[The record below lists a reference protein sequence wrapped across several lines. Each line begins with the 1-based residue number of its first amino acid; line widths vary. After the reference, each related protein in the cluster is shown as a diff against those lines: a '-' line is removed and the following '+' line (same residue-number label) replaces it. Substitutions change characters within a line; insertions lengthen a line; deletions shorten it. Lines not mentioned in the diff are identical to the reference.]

1 MFVEKALMTES
12 RNKYSGKTNL
22 RLNLGCG
29 RNVKTGWVNVDFAER
44 ENKLDIVCDLSKEF
58 PFDDSSCS
66 YIYSEHFIEHLEWLD
81 GLTLLDKCFKSLQE
95 GGVFRIVFPDFEK
108 IFSAYIHRDEAFLK
122 DMSRGLDD
130 EDYRYYKRVYDRP
143 EEIRKERAQNP
154 PPDWHVNNNEEDRK
168 KVALRIRQHKYLID
182 IVDWA
187 VHQFGEHKTLYDAES
202 MIGLLEEIGFSKVF
216 RSSFDPEI
224 DSSKYYIP
232 SCCYIEAVK

>member
-1 MFVEKALMTES
+1 MFLEKALMTK
-12 RNKYSGKTNL
+12 RHDKFSGITNL

-66 YIYSEHFIEHLEWLD
+66 YIYSEHLIEHLEWLD
-81 GLTLLDKCFKSLQE
+81 GRTLLEKCFKSLQE
-95 GGVFRIVFPDFEK
+95 GGVLRIVFPDFEK
-108 IFSAYIHRDEAFLK
+108 IFMAYVNKDDDFLK
-122 DMSRGLDD
+122 NMSRGLDD
-130 EDYRYYKRVYDRP
+130 EDYSYYKRVYDHP
-143 EEIRKERAQNP
+143 DEIRRERVHNP
-154 PPDWHVNNNEEDRK
+154 PPDWHVSNNEDDRK
-168 KVALRIRQHKYLID
+168 KVILRIRQHKYLID

-202 MIGLLEEIGFSKVF
+202 MMGLLMEVGFSKVF
-216 RSSFDPEI
+216 RSSYDPEI

-232 SCCYIEAVK
+232 SCCYIGAIK

>member
-1 MFVEKALMTES
+1 MFMARALMTEIL
-12 RNKYSGKTNL
+12 NKFARITNL

-66 YIYSEHFIEHLEWLD
+66 YIYSEHLIEHLEWLD
-81 GLTLLDKCFKSLQE
+81 GRTLIEKCFKSLQE
-95 GGVFRIVFPDFEK
+95 GGMFRIVFPDFEK
-108 IFSAYIHRDEAFLK
+108 IFKAYINKDDGFLNN
-122 DMSRGLDD
+122 MSRGLDD
-130 EDYRYYKRVYDRP
+130 EDYGYYKRVYYDS
-143 EEIRKERAQNP
+143 EQIRKERAHNP
-154 PPDWHVNNNEEDRK
+154 PPDWHLSHNEEDRK

-202 MIGLLEEIGFSKVF
+202 MIGLLKEIGFSKVF

-224 DSSKYYIP
+224 DSGKYYIP
-232 SCCYIEAVK
+232 SCCYIEAIK